1 MFGNILVDKLRI
13 SKKVILGFDCSK
25 AKAQLDLILKK
36 RFRPENYTVNYSK
49 TYFRVTFTPT
59 LYLDSVEDNENKPI
73 HNLEMISEE
82 NLLELLIQIYE
93 VLGNNA
99 VITWID
105 LTKNILI
112 EESALMCIEAIS
124 KWKVKYPYRKH
135 PITSRV
141 KNTTLTL
148 SPLTRKDMVA
158 CKNPNRRITF
168 YPKIRELESK
178 SKMRFLDDVH
188 LSEEEIRQLP
198 VANYQKE
205 TGRLFLQDLNIV
217 RCEQRYKFTVNIKK
231 ITQLLTGSKNSS
243 ELTLSMLI
251 NLLTRGELYKK
262 LDEFY
267 SNELRQYIFY
277 EDVHEN
283 KEVKLNRQE
292 SRIVEIVNK
301 HNIDIAEYQYLFSDI
316 GYKEHFNRSSKKVY
330 YHTRGKYYNEL
341 YDKFKL

>member
-188 LSEEEIRQLP
+188 LSEEEIR
-198 VANYQKE
+198 
-205 TGRLFLQDLNIV
+205 R
-217 RCEQRYKFTVNIKK
+217 EQRYKFTVNIKK